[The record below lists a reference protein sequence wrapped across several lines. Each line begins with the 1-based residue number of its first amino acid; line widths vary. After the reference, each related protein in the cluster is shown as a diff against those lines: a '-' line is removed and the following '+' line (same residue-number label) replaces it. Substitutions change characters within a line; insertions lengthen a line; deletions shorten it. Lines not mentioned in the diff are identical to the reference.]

1 MVRIKIIPDK
11 YEKELSQIK
20 KISSEMINDC
30 MQCGKCTAGCPAS
43 SGMDIFPHQIIRHL
57 QLGQFDK
64 VIESK
69 TIWSCA
75 SCFTCAARCP
85 RGVDL
90 ARLMEAIRLII
101 LRQKGNNRLKV
112 KDIGHL
118 MTDEKMPQ
126 QAIVS
131 AFRKYSK

>member
-1 MVRIKIIPDK
+1 MARTKIIPDK
-11 YEKELSQIK
+11 YEKELFQIK
-20 KISSEMINDC
+20 KISKEMINDC

-43 SGMDIFPHQIIRHL
+43 SGMDVFPHQIMRHL

-69 TIWSCA
+69 TIWNCA
-75 SCFTCAARCP
+75 SCFACAARCP

-90 ARLMEAIRLII
+90 ASLMEAIRLIK

-112 KDIGHL
+112 KGVGQL

-131 AFRKYSK
+131 SFRKYSK